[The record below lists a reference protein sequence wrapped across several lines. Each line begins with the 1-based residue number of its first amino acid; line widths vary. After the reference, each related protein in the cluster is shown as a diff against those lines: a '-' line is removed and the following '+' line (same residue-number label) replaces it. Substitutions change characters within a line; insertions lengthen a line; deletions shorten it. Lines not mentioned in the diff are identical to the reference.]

1 MRPTLLLVLKILWVL
16 SPENIVLEIT
26 VIFLASV
33 KSHNV
38 FSHLILSFIQ
48 IFLMGTINMPLV
60 DLSDIFL

>member
-1 MRPTLLLVLKILWVL
+1 MRPMLLLVLKILWVL
-16 SPENIVLEIT
+16 SPENIVLGIT

-38 FSHLILSFIQ
+38 VSHLILSFIQ